1 MNDSEDFVQRDVVT
15 GKKIRNPLNKGKL
28 SPYELDEIFLEG

>member
-1 MNDSEDFVQRDVVT
+1 MSNSEDFMQRDVVT

-28 SPYELDEIFLEG
+28 SSYELDEIFLEG